1 MKSTK
6 EHPRKSDYLIQS
18 PSVDR
23 GRQRI
28 KRAGLGGI
36 TGVIGKGTAI
46 GVSLISVPLT
56 VEYLGPD
63 RYGIWV
69 TISSFVAWMSISDA
83 GFGSALT
90 NALAEAHGF
99 RDRHLAQGLVSTAF
113 WTLISI
119 AIFIG
124 FLGFILI
131 PAINWFEILNISPS
145 TVYADEIRISVGLA
159 GLFFCLSFPPGLVTA
174 IYNGYQEVHRGNL
187 WAIAGNLASL
197 LALLMVVR
205 IKGGLP
211 FLIFALMGTMT
222 FVRFTNMVYL
232 FFVEHPYLKPSPRF
246 AQRVHL
252 RRLWNLGVY
261 YLVQQVG
268 NIGMFQAQPILL
280 TQLQGPQAVGP
291 FSVAYKLLTLPQY
304 VLILLLNP
312 LIGAYGEAR
321 AQGDWIWIRH
331 TLLWSVA
338 GSLSVI
344 IITVAPLALFSEWII
359 SLWVGQIMLTDRMT
373 IYWLAI
379 YVIATGLA
387 TPLAIFLQ
395 GLERA
400 RDIAVLTI
408 FNGILTVVGAMYLIP
423 SFGMRG
429 MAVAMVI
436 SLIAI
441 NCTYQTAACIRL
453 ASMPQARHHSE
464 SSLGVN

>member
-1 MKSTK
+1 MTRIK
-6 EHPRKSDYLIQS
+6 EHSRKSDDLIQAQ
-18 PSVDR
+18 SVER

-63 RYGIWV
+63 RYGLWI
-69 TISSFVAWMSISDA
+69 TISSFVAWMSISDV

-124 FLGFILI
+124 FLGLILV
-131 PAINWFEILNISPS
+131 PAINWFEILNIPPA
-145 TVYADEIRISVGLA
+145 TAYADEIRISVGLEV
-159 GLFFCLSFPPGLVTA
+159 LFFCLSFPPGLVAA

-187 WAIAGNLASL
+187 WAIAGNLTSL
-197 LALLMVVR
+197 FALLMVVR

-211 FLIFALMGTMT
+211 LLIFALMGTTT
-222 FVRFTNMVYL
+222 FIRLTNMAYL
-232 FFVEHPYLKPSPRF
+232 FLIEHPYLKLSPRF

-304 VLILLLNP
+304 VLILLLSP

-321 AQGDWIWIRH
+321 TQGDWIWIRS

-338 GSLSVI
+338 GSLLVI
-344 IITVAPLALFSEWII
+344 IITVTPLALFSEWII

-373 IYWLAI
+373 ILWLAI

-395 GLERA
+395 GLE
-400 RDIAVLTI
+400 IH
-408 FNGILTVVGAMYLIP
+408 
-423 SFGMRG
+423 RG
-429 MAVAMVI
+429 KSAEEVF
-436 SLIAI
+436 
-441 NCTYQTAACIRL
+441 
-453 ASMPQARHHSE
+453 
-464 SSLGVN
+464 

>member
-1 MKSTK
+1 MIRIK
-6 EHPRKSDYLIQS
+6 EHSHKSDGLMQAQ
-18 PSVDR
+18 SVDR

-28 KRAGLGGI
+28 KRASLGGI

-63 RYGIWV
+63 RYGLWITV
-69 TISSFVAWMSISDA
+69 SSFVAWMSISDV

-119 AIFIG
+119 AIFVG
-124 FLGFILI
+124 FLGLI
-131 PAINWFEILNISPS
+131 FVPTINWFEILNISPY
-145 TVYADEIRISVGLA
+145 TAYADEIRTSVGLA
-159 GLFFCLSFPPGLVTA
+159 VLFFCLSFPPGLVTA

-197 LALLMVVR
+197 LSLLMVVR

-211 FLIFALMGTMT
+211 LLIFALMGTMT
-222 FVRFTNMVYL
+222 FVRFTNMAYL
-232 FFVEHPYLKPSPRF
+232 FLIEHPYLKPSPRF
-246 AQRVHL
+246 VQRVHL

-304 VLILLLNP
+304 VLILLLSP
-312 LIGAYGEAR
+312 LVGAYGEAK
-321 AQGDWIWIRH
+321 AQGDWLWIRR

-338 GSLSVI
+338 GSLLVI
-344 IITVAPLALFSEWII
+344 IVTVAPVAFFSKWII
-359 SLWVGQIMLTDRMT
+359 TLWVGETMLTDKMT
-373 IYWLAI
+373 IFWLAI

-408 FNGILTVVGAMYLIP
+408 SNGIFIVVGSMYLIP
-423 SFGMRG
+423 LFGIKG
-429 MAVAMVI
+429 MAIAMAVSFI
-436 SLIAI
+436 SI
-441 NCTYQTAACIRL
+441 NCSYQIIVAARIL
-453 ASMPQARHHSE
+453 AFAKAKAIGSF
-464 SSLGVN
+464 N